1 MKIDKRLNLVL
12 AVPQDDEGN
21 MAYVHSVPIMRETYE
36 ANHRLLTRTM
46 VRMVTD
52 DLGMGAMTRVAMYN
66 LRDVAGEMD
75 GPRGDT
81 FGKAAESLIQEI
93 RRLSN
98 VRVAG
103 ERGWENLP
111 LEEAYNKK
119 LFGDDANAEVMN
131 ALVFFTLASW
141 FYRPNERSM
150 MYEILKG
157 YDAQIVS
164 SSFTEF
170 QTSLPILTL
179 DENTGAKAATPSS
192 LPV

>member
-1 MKIDKRLNLVL
+1 MKIDKRLNIVL
-12 AVPQDDEGN
+12 AAPQGEGV
-21 MAYVHSVPIMRETYE
+21 AYVHSVPIARETYE

-52 DLGMGAMTRVAMYN
+52 DLGMGTMTRVALLN
-66 LRDVAGEMD
+66 LRDVAREMD
-75 GPRGDT
+75 GPRGDA
-81 FGKAAESLIQEI
+81 FSQAAESLILEI

-98 VRVAG
+98 VRLQG
-103 ERGWENLP
+103 ERGWENITLD
-111 LEEAYNKK
+111 EAFTKK
-119 LFGDDANAEVMN
+119 MLGDDALSEVLN

-141 FYRPNERSM
+141 FYRRKEREM

-170 QTSLPILTL
+170 QTSLPTL
-179 DENTGAKAATPSS
+179 MPGENTGEKLTTPSS
-192 LPV
+192 LAV